1 MWTKDR
7 IAHLLNTN
15 DLAVERAIVALY
27 DRQTQDEKRDSDTKH
42 DNRRGFRANHAPT
55 MSYFARIIL
64 KGWKTPNGKRRVHL
78 NPVKLAKARNVALQY
93 HRQLAEIANAK
104 EAAQKAKD
112 DKPVLHDEF

>member
-64 KGWKTPNGKRRVHL
+64 KGWKAPGGKRRVWL
-78 NPVKLAKARNVALQY
+78 NPVKLAKARHVALQY
-93 HRQLAEIANAK
+93 HRQLCEIANAK
-104 EAAQKAKD
+104 QAKD
-112 DKPVLHDEF
+112 DRPVVNDEF